1 MLVSPPD
8 RAQHVEERARHE
20 RQIATR
26 RLMECHEKERHAGRD
41 SHEKERHAG
50 RDSHEKER
58 HAGRDGHEGVRQPTA
73 APTTMSTC
81 VKPADSANK
90 TVPEHG

>member
-8 RAQHVEERARHE
+8 RAQHVEERARLE

-26 RLMECHEKERHAGRD
+26 RLMECHEKERHAW
-41 SHEKERHAG
+41 

-90 TVPEHG
+90 TVPEDG